1 MTDVNRL
8 ELQEHCALAPSA
20 QEMAAFDEHTI
31 TSGVSGLTLM
41 ERVGKAIFK
50 QLIRDRSIPAL
61 GKEIIILCGPGNN
74 GGDALVLARFFI
86 QAGRPPVVIL
96 CGAKKYS
103 EDFLQNL
110 KRIDSY
116 KKLYVFQVDSSNP
129 PIQSI
134 PAIDESELRV
144 KLQSAKLVIDGLLGT
159 GQTGAPRGT
168 IARVLSLLS
177 ENTMKRVVA
186 IDVPTGINATT
197 GAAYPGALKVS
208 DTFTVEFHKR
218 GLWQYPARSYV
229 GRVTP
234 VSVGIIPAYQ
244 SDFLL
249 LSKEQCTSITRS
261 VAGHKGDSGSV
272 LVVGGSREMP
282 GAPLLA
288 ARAALA
294 CGSGLVRLC
303 TPGSAQSFDLLTPE
317 LLLVPVC
324 GENTFVSKDV
334 GYVRELLDRVSVVLI
349 GPGMGLSAD
358 ARECILRILE
368 LAEVPVVIDA
378 DALTVLASA
387 AQNRKDF
394 EFKPNWILTP
404 HPGEF
409 AKLSGQSVSEIQ
421 LDRFKAFTA
430 FGQTHPSIL
439 VLKGAGTLVGAAGC
453 GWIQCNGNPYLA
465 TAGTGDVLAGV
476 IAACIA
482 QGAPLI
488 EAAKLGVYL
497 HGEAADSAVE
507 QASGGIVASDIIT
520 RLPRCI
526 AAFRNVV
533 T

>member
-8 ELQEHCALAPSA
+8 NFQEDAVLAPSA

-31 TSGVSGLTLM
+31 ASGISGLTLM

-50 QLIRDRSIPAL
+50 HLIHDETVPAL
-61 GKEIIILCGPGNN
+61 GKEIIIFCGPGNN
-74 GGDALVLARFFI
+74 GGDALVLARLFM

-116 KKLYVFQVDSSNP
+116 KKLYVFQIDSSNP

-134 PAIDESELRV
+134 RSINESELRA
-144 KLQSAKLVIDGLLGT
+144 KLQSARLVIDGLLGT
-159 GQTGAPRGT
+159 GQSGAPRGA

-177 ENTMKRVVA
+177 ELPPARIVA
-186 IDVPTGINATT
+186 IDVPTGVNATT
-197 GAAYPGALKVS
+197 GAVYPGALKVS

-218 GLWQYPARSYV
+218 GLWQYPARSYA
-229 GRVTP
+229 GRV
-234 VSVGIIPAYQ
+234 VLLSVGIVPASR

-249 LSKEQCTSITRS
+249 LSKEQCTSINRF

-272 LVVGGSREMP
+272 LVIGGSKEMP

-294 CGSGLVRLC
+294 CGAGLVRLC
-303 TPGSAQSFDLLTPE
+303 TPSSVEKFDQLTPE
-317 LLLVPVC
+317 LLLVSVR
-324 GENTFVSKDV
+324 GENTFLSKDV
-334 GYVRELLDRVSVVLI
+334 GYVRELLDTVSVVLI

-358 ARECILRILE
+358 AREFILRLLE
-368 LAEVPVVIDA
+368 LAEIPVVIDA
-378 DALTVLASA
+378 DALTVVASA
-387 AQNRKDF
+387 AQSRRDF

-409 AKLSGQSVSEIQ
+409 AKLSNQSVSEIQ
-421 LDRFKAFTA
+421 QDRFKAFSA
-430 FGQTHPSIL
+430 FGQKHPSIL

-465 TAGTGDVLAGV
+465 TAGAGDVLAGV

-507 QASGGIVASDIIT
+507 EACAGIVASDIT
-520 RLPRCI
+520 SRLPRCI
-526 AAFRNVV
+526 AAFRNIVP
-533 T
+533 